1 MITTKSKSAT
11 MNFESWQAQQKAQ
24 KDEERKRKTQ
34 AAEALRSYK
43 GEATNAEASKLA
55 QLKEQDR
62 QQKLEAE
69 RQLREYR
76 GTISEE
82 DTKLTNYK
90 EEERRKKQEAAN
102 LLRGYQGTLSE
113 EEAKLAAARED
124 ERRKK
129 QQAQE
134 QLYRN
139 LETTKGE
146 NNCSADE
153 AIAPGSVSAM
163 AGVFNAPAPMPR
175 ETTAMQLA
183 VASDSA
189 CDNRSPESVPGSPEI
204 VKFMFGLIAVG
215 EFVSLDGYLET
226 IDQMVT
232 NTVGEETK
240 KKAKIDYPSVL
251 SIKIDSNFMP
261 PTGRID
267 IVRRLVTVAIPFVP
281 TDKRTGKEIK
291 RQIVEAARL
300 QIQSGGFQKAY

>member
-1 MITTKSKSAT
+1 
-11 MNFESWQAQQKAQ
+11 
-24 KDEERKRKTQ
+24 
-34 AAEALRSYK
+34 
-43 GEATNAEASKLA
+43 
-55 QLKEQDR
+55 
-62 QQKLEAE
+62 
-69 RQLREYR
+69 
-76 GTISEE
+76 
-82 DTKLTNYK
+82 
-90 EEERRKKQEAAN
+90 
-102 LLRGYQGTLSE
+102 
-113 EEAKLAAARED
+113 
-124 ERRKK
+124 
-129 QQAQE
+129 
-134 QLYRN
+134 
-139 LETTKGE
+139 
-146 NNCSADE
+146 
-153 AIAPGSVSAM
+153 
-163 AGVFNAPAPMPR
+163 MPR

-251 SIKIDSNFMP
+251 SIKIDCKSELQLFVPVRVADNEYELANFRCRVANFMP

>member
-1 MITTKSKSAT
+1 

-163 AGVFNAPAPMPR
+163 AGVFNGRSRRVYPMTSRAFYGFHVDNPQSPFFLFSTGAHA
-175 ETTAMQLA
+175 EGNYSNA
-183 VASDSA
+183 VS
-189 CDNRSPESVPGSPEI
+189 CCVR
-204 VKFMFGLIAVG
+204 F
-215 EFVSLDGYLET
+215 SL
-226 IDQMVT
+226 
-232 NTVGEETK
+232 
-240 KKAKIDYPSVL
+240 
-251 SIKIDSNFMP
+251 
-261 PTGRID
+261 
-267 IVRRLVTVAIPFVP
+267 
-281 TDKRTGKEIK
+281 
-291 RQIVEAARL
+291 
-300 QIQSGGFQKAY
+300 